1 MAIMEVIL
9 RSVMLGQ
16 QCVNRWNYVSSGDEG
31 DVSKSFALVDAMGFV
46 PSAGEPPADTIMDQ
60 LKAMTDA
67 SVTFLEV
74 QARDVYSVTDFY
86 TLPFPAAYNGEKTG
100 EASAPFVAFGFKTNR
115 VRSDIGR
122 GTKRFVGI
130 PEDYLS
136 DGGVLNVDGLAAGV
150 ALAGLMS
157 EILLYPDVG
166 DTISFSPAV
175 VKKEAYTTPS
185 GREAYRYRASEA
197 LQLAQTAYPV
207 EWEAYTQARSQVSRQ
222 IGRGS

>member
-1 MAIMEVIL
+1 MAVMEVIL

-60 LKAMTDA
+60 LKAMTDEA
-67 SVTFLEV
+67 VTFLEV

-86 TLPFPAAYNGEKTG
+86 TLPFPAGYTG
-100 EASAPFVAFGFKTNR
+100 EQTGDSSAPFLAFGFKTNR

-122 GTKRFVGI
+122 GTKRFVGV
-130 PEDYLS
+130 PEGYLG
-136 DGGVLNVDGLAAGV
+136 DGGVLNATGLAGGAAM
-150 ALAGLMS
+150 ALRMS
-157 EILLYPDVG
+157 EVLLYPDVG
-166 DTISFSPAV
+166 ETISFSPAV
-175 VKKEAYTTPS
+175 VKKEEYTTPS
-185 GREAYRYRASEA
+185 GKKAYRYRASEA

>member
-1 MAIMEVIL
+1 MAILEVVL

-16 QCVNRWNYVSSGDEG
+16 QCVNRWNYVSSGDSG
-31 DVSKSFALVDAMGFV
+31 SVSKSFALVEAMGFV
-46 PSAGEPPADTIMDQ
+46 PSGGEPPADTIMDQ

-67 SVTFLEV
+67 AVTFLEV

-86 TLPFPAAYNGEKTG
+86 TLPFPAAYNGEKIG

-115 VRSDIGR
+115 VRADIGR

-130 PEDYLS
+130 PEDYLG
-136 DGGVLNVDGLAAGV
+136 DGGILNVDGLAAGV

-166 DTISFSPAV
+166 DTISFTPAV
-175 VKKEAYTTPS
+175 VKKIEYVTPS
-185 GREAYRYRASEA
+185 GKKAYKYRDTEV
-197 LQLAQTAYPV
+197 LQLENTAFPV
-207 EWEAYTQARSQVSRQ
+207 AWEAYTQARSQVSRQ
-222 IGRGS
+222 IGRGG

>member
-1 MAIMEVIL
+1 MAIMEVVL

-16 QCVNRWNYVSSGDEG
+16 QCINRFNYVSSGDAG
-31 DVSKSFALVDAMGFV
+31 SVSKSFALVDAMGFV
-46 PSAGEPPADTIMDQ
+46 PSGGEPPADTIMDQ

-67 SVTFLEV
+67 AVTFLEV

-86 TLPFPAAYNGEKTG
+86 TLPFPSAYNGEKTG
-100 EASAPFVAFGFKTNR
+100 DSSAPFVAFGFKTNR

-122 GTKRFVGI
+122 GSKRFVGI
-130 PEDYLS
+130 PEDYLG
-136 DGGVLNVDGLAAGV
+136 DGGVLNVDGNAAGV
-150 ALAGLMS
+150 ALAGLLS
-157 EILLYPDVG
+157 EVLLYPDVG

-185 GREAYRYRASEA
+185 GRTAYRYRATEA
-197 LQLAQTAYPV
+197 AQLAQTAYPV
-207 EWEAYTQARSQVSRQ
+207 EWEAYTNARSQVSRQ